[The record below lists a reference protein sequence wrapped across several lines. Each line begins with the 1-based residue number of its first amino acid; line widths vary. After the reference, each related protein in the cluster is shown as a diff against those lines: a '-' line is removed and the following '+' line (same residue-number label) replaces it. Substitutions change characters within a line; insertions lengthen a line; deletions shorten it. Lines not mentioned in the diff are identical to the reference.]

1 MDQISSELVADNTT
15 GSMNFK
21 PRWRFHLMGDDF
33 EPGWRWRT
41 AQWVLMCDDSGDDFN
56 LKFKPGWRIV
66 RWVLMGDD
74 RGGDIRSGGLSGP
87 GRPPQMLT
95 R

>member
-1 MDQISSELVADNTT
+1 
-15 GSMNFK
+15 
-21 PRWRFHLMGDDF
+21 MGDDF
-33 EPGWRWRT
+33 EPGWRWR
-41 AQWVLMCDDSGDDFN
+41 
-56 LKFKPGWRIV
+56 IV

-74 RGGDIRSGGLSGP
+74 IGDDFEPGWRWRIVQWVLMGDDRVGDIRSGGLSGP

>member
-1 MDQISSELVADNTT
+1 MDQISSKLEAANTT
-15 GSMNFK
+15 GSINFK

-33 EPGWRWRT
+33 EPGWR
-41 AQWVLMCDDSGDDFN
+41 
-56 LKFKPGWRIV
+56 WRIV